1 MKLWKQIGLFSAAI
15 APVAVM
21 AAGVGAGAADD
32 FLETLTL
39 LTEWTTGTLGQVIAL
54 SMVIVGV
61 IVGITRQ
68 SLMAFVIGIGGG
80 MGLNFAPTIIEN
92 VFTAAL
98 PIMPVI
104 GM

>member
-1 MKLWKQIGLFSAAI
+1 MKNFKRIALFAATI

-54 SMVIVGV
+54 SMVVVGV
-61 IVGITRQ
+61 IMGIARQ
-68 SLMAFVIGIGGG
+68 SLMAFIVGIGGG

-98 PIMPVI
+98 PILPAI